1 MRNKSRLR
9 APTLLWLSGVVL
21 RITILAIAPVIP
33 LIQRDL
39 HMSGTQVGIL
49 SGLPTLMLAL
59 AAILGAFAMS
69 RFSAFATLIGGLVL
83 VALGTILRSTA
94 DDITVLFGTTVVMST
109 GVAIAQPTLAVLVRE
124 WLPRQIGFG
133 TASYANGLIV
143 GGIIPIAL
151 MLPVVMPLLGDSW
164 RLAIAVWSAP
174 VLLVIVILLLFAPR
188 SSARGAIN
196 VLTPADWFSLDYN
209 LIWRIG
215 LIFGANNSI
224 FFGTNAFLPSY
235 LTSIGKSDLI
245 SGALTVYN
253 FCQLPSSLLAFAFAS
268 RLERRI
274 WPYLFAGLLAVA
286 SIAFTIS
293 RQRLDCALD
302 CHSGLC
308 KRDHI
313 DAGARPTTFIERPRS
328 NWQGVGCHVYDQL
341 YLRDDDLG
349 MWRRLVGHDRT
360 SRCRTGDGCNR
371 HPAAVDPCP
380 DDSPR
385 FRSRGTDREYT
396 QIVRAAVKPWHLL
409 ANFQ

>member
-1 MRNKSRLR
+1 VNGSIPNKSRLR
-9 APTLLWLSGVVL
+9 APILLWLAGVVL

-59 AAILGAFAMS
+59 AALLGAFAMS
-69 RFSAFATLIGGLVL
+69 RFSAFATLIGGLVF
-83 VALGTILRSTA
+83 VALGTILRGTA
-94 DDITVLFGTTVVMST
+94 QNITVLFGTTVIMST
-109 GVAIAQPTLAVLVRE
+109 GVAVAQPTLAVLVRE

-151 MLPVVMPLLGDSW
+151 MLPVVMPLLADSW
-164 RLAIAVWSAP
+164 RLAVAVWAAP
-174 VLLVIVILLLFAPR
+174 VLFVMIILLLFAPR

-196 VLTPADWFSLDYN
+196 VLTRADWFSLDYN

-245 SGALTVYN
+245 SVALTVYN
-253 FCQLPSSLLAFAFAS
+253 FCQLPSSLLVFAFAS

-274 WPYLFAGLLAVA
+274 WPYLFAGLIAIA

-293 RQRLDCALD
+293 GASSWIVLSIATLGFASGITLTLGLALPPLLSAPAQIGTVSAAMFMLSYTYAMMISVCGGVLWD
-302 CHSGLC
+302 LTG
-308 KRDHI
+308 R
-313 DAGARPTTFIERPRS
+313 AGAALAMVGTSILPLFILVPTIHLGSARGERIQS
-328 NWQGVGCHVYDQL
+328 I
-341 YLRDDDLG
+341 
-349 MWRRLVGHDRT
+349 
-360 SRCRTGDGCNR
+360 R
-371 HPAAVDPCP
+371 H
-380 DDSPR
+380 
-385 FRSRGTDREYT
+385 
-396 QIVRAAVKPWHLL
+396 
-409 ANFQ
+409 

>member
-1 MRNKSRLR
+1 
-9 APTLLWLSGVVL
+9 
-21 RITILAIAPVIP
+21 
-33 LIQRDL
+33 
-39 HMSGTQVGIL
+39 
-49 SGLPTLMLAL
+49 MLAL

-83 VALGTILRSTA
+83 VALGTILRGTA

-109 GVAIAQPTLAVLVRE
+109 GVAVAQPTLAVLVPE

-174 VLLVIVILLLFAPR
+174 VLLVIGILLLFAPR
-188 SSARGAIN
+188 SSTRGAIN

-245 SGALTVYN
+245 SAALTVYN

-274 WPYLFAGLLAVA
+274 WPYLFAGLLAII

-293 RQRLDCALD
+293 AASGWIVLSTATLGFASGITLTLGLALPPLLSAPAQIGRVSAAMFMLSYTYAMMISVCGGVLWD
-302 CHSGLC
+302 MTG
-308 KRDHI
+308 R
-313 DAGARPTTFIERPRS
+313 AGAALAMVAIGILPLFILVPTIHLGSARAERIESIR
-328 NWQGVGCHVYDQL
+328 
-341 YLRDDDLG
+341 
-349 MWRRLVGHDRT
+349 
-360 SRCRTGDGCNR
+360 
-371 HPAAVDPCP
+371 
-380 DDSPR
+380 
-385 FRSRGTDREYT
+385 
-396 QIVRAAVKPWHLL
+396 K
-409 ANFQ
+409 